1 VDISLLERINS
12 AFNTM
17 NGVGI
22 NLPGVALVVIA
33 VVTVIA
39 LFHGWG

>member
-1 VDISLLERINS
+1 
-12 AFNTM
+12 M

-22 NLPGVALVVIA
+22 NLPGVATVVIA
-33 VVTVIA
+33 VVVVIA

>member
-1 VDISLLERINS
+1 V
-12 AFNTM
+12 

-22 NLPGVALVVIA
+22 NLPGVATVVIA
-33 VVTVIA
+33 VVVVIA

>member
-1 VDISLLERINS
+1 V
-12 AFNTM
+12 
-17 NGVGI
+17 NGTGI

-33 VVTVIA
+33 VVVVVA

>member
-1 VDISLLERINS
+1 V
-12 AFNTM
+12 

-33 VVTVIA
+33 VAVVVA
-39 LFHGWG
+39 LFHGWGAISPPW

>member
-1 VDISLLERINS
+1 
-12 AFNTM
+12 M
-17 NGVGI
+17 NGVGV

-33 VVTVIA
+33 VVVVIA

>member
-1 VDISLLERINS
+1 
-12 AFNTM
+12 M
-17 NGVGI
+17 NGVGV

-33 VVTVIA
+33 IVVVIA